1 MLLLGWAVGRGS
13 TAVDD
18 WFQGLRHSPLRWLHY
33 FADPRALAVVL
44 VGCVAV
50 AVSRRQWNLAAAAVL
65 SPAVAI
71 MLARLFKLVFER
83 QKGRGVFAYPSGHTT
98 FMVVALGIAIIVAGA
113 ALWAV
118 ALAAAW
124 CVLGMV
130 GVGVTFH
137 YFTDTVGG
145 LLLGTAVVC
154 VAALISGRAP
164 HRT

>member
-18 WFQGLRHSPLRWLHY
+18 WFQGLRHSPVRWLQ
-33 FADPRALAVVL
+33 FLADPWALAIVL
-44 VGCVAV
+44 VGCVAIAV
-50 AVSRRQWNLAAAAVL
+50 ARRQWYLAAAAVL
-65 SPAVAI
+65 APAVAI
-71 MLARLFKLVFER
+71 VLARLFKLLFER
-83 QKGRGVFAYPSGHTT
+83 QKGRGIFAYPSGHTT
-98 FMVVALGIAIIVAGA
+98 FMVVVLGMAIIVAGI

-118 ALAAAW
+118 LVAVAW
-124 CVLGMV
+124 CVLAMV

-154 VAALISGRAP
+154 LAALILRRVP